1 MTALAADRNITR
13 AGNQLGD
20 SPSKLGVKAATT
32 IFQGAAAVN
41 DAGVAAPARTAAGLI
56 TLGVARKPY
65 NNAAGAANDIVGEFD
80 MGDFFFANSAAA
92 DAIAAADIGNDCY
105 WVDDQTVAKTSNSS
119 ARSRAGKIID
129 VVASEGTYQVL
140 VRVGVGY

>member
-1 MTALAADRNITR
+1 MTALAADRNTTR
-13 AGNQLGD
+13 AGRQLGD
-20 SPSKLGVKAATT
+20 SPAKMGVKAATK
-32 IFQGAAAVN
+32 IYQGAAVVN
-41 DAGVAAPARTAAGLI
+41 DAGVAAPARTAASLI

-65 NNAAGAANDIVGEFD
+65 DNTAGAANDIVGEYD
-80 MGDFFFANSAAA
+80 MGDFFFANSSAG

-105 WVDDQTVAKTSNSS
+105 WVDDATVAKTSNSA

-140 VRVGVGY
+140 VRVGVGI